1 MTGPGDELA
10 ARAGGR
16 GHLRASHADRE
27 QVVSML
33 KAGFVQGML
42 TKDELDARLSEALVS
57 RTYADLAA
65 LTADLPAGLTDSRPP
80 EPMPESANRKAVKAI
95 AYLTAAVWSMF
106 AAAAMAAA
114 AADGENPLVGLV
126 AAVVFIPFLVIPLA
140 ALLLFHEWLDKR
152 VDKRQRSRGLPPGAA
167 GETSQRPAPADP
179 ARQLPHIKHDPRRT
193 AEAGP
198 IRRPGPPLSRRRPPH
213 RWHALGRRYAIGC
226 PGH

>member
-10 ARAGGR
+10 AQAGGR

-42 TKDELDARLSEALVS
+42 TKEELDARLSGALVS

-95 AYLTAAVWSMF
+95 AYVTAAVWSML

-114 AADGENPLVGLV
+114 AAEGENPLGGLV
-126 AAVVFIPFLVIPLA
+126 FAVVFIPFLVIPLA
-140 ALLLFHEWLDKR
+140 ALLLFHEWLEKR
-152 VDKRQRSRGLPPGAA
+152 AGKRQRSRGLPPGAA
-167 GETSQRPAPADP
+167 GETSQRPAPAGP
-179 ARQLPHIKHDPRRT
+179 ARQLPQANRHLPHT
-193 AEAGP
+193 AETRTNRGP
-198 IRRPGPPLSRRRPPH
+198 GQPLARWRASHRSRPLR
-213 RWHALGRRYAIGC
+213 RRYATG
-226 PGH
+226 